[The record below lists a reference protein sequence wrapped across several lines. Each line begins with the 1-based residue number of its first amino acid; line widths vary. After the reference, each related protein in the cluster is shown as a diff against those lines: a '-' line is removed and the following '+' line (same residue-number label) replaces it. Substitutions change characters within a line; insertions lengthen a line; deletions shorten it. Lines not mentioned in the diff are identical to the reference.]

1 MPRRK
6 EPKPAGLSDNAV
18 AILLGVSRRTLNRW
32 LEKGKLSPP
41 EGRLAKNRRL
51 WTLQD
56 VDYARIQLEEAE
68 SKRAT

>member
-56 VDYARIQLEEAE
+56 VDLSLIHI
-68 SKRAT
+68 

>member
-6 EPKPAGLSDNAV
+6 VPKPDGLTDHAV

-32 LEKGKLSPP
+32 LEQGKLSPP

-51 WTLQD
+51 WTMQD
-56 VDYARIQLEEAE
+56 LEYARIQLEEAE
-68 SKRAT
+68 IKRAG